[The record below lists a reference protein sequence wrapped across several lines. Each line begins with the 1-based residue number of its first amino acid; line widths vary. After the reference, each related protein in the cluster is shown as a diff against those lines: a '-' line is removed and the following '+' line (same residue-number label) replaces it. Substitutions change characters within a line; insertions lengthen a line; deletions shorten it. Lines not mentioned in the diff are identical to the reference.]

1 MAVVALVLGLGLIAV
16 GSRTAPPSTVNT
28 RLGDP
33 RNRAE
38 QLIWGMDGKAF
49 FQIGE
54 DPTLAHAADAYG
66 GSAPH
71 GAYRS
76 TRPLLGWLAWGAS
89 GGGQRPALGWALLAL
104 GVAATGALVLALD
117 AVGHAIGRHPT
128 YPVAAVA
135 LPGVLASVVYPG
147 LCEPLAYALA
157 LFGLARWL
165 TGDRLVAVVCFSLAA
180 ITRETTLLIPAAVA
194 MDHLVRTRRVRGVLP
209 LVVPP
214 AVYAAWVGLVR
225 LRVGALPTGGAQFS
239 PPLTGL
245 ATSIPGWGPMEWL
258 TAGVTVAAAAF
269 ALRTGPSAI
278 RWIVAAHL
286 VLFACLNPIVADD
299 WWAFGRVTLPIGLLA
314 LACLGSPL
322 TAEQPT
328 RDQSPE
334 RGRGDGIAPVAPSVG
349 LAG

>member
-1 MAVVALVLGLGLIAV
+1 MVTLVLGLGVIAI
-16 GSRTAPPSTVNT
+16 GSKTMPRSTVNT
-28 RLGDP
+28 RLGEP

-54 DPTLAHAADAYG
+54 DPTLAHAAEAYG
-66 GSAPH
+66 GSASH

-89 GGGQRPALGWALLAL
+89 GGGRRPALGWALLAL
-104 GVAATGALVLALD
+104 GVAATGALVLAID
-117 AVGHAIGRHPT
+117 AVGHAIGRHPA
-128 YPVAAVA
+128 YPLAAVA
-135 LPGVLASVVYPG
+135 LPGVLVSVVYPG
-147 LCEPLAYALA
+147 LSEPLAYALA
-157 LFGLARWL
+157 LFALARWL
-165 TGDRLVAVVCFSLAA
+165 TGDRLVAVACFSLAA
-180 ITRETTLLIPAAVA
+180 ITRETTLLIPAALG
-194 MDHLVRTRRVRGVLP
+194 MEHLVRTRRLRGVLP
-209 LVVPP
+209 LAVPP
-214 AVYAAWVGLVR
+214 LVYATWVGLVR

-239 PPLTGL
+239 PPFAGL
-245 ATSIPGWGPMEWL
+245 ATSIPTWGPMEWL
-258 TAGVTVAAAAF
+258 TAVVTVAGAAF

-314 LACLGSPL
+314 LACMGSPL
-322 TAEQPT
+322 AAERPA
-328 RDQSPE
+328 RDE
-334 RGRGDGIAPVAPSVG
+334 HAGRERGDGIAPVAPSVG